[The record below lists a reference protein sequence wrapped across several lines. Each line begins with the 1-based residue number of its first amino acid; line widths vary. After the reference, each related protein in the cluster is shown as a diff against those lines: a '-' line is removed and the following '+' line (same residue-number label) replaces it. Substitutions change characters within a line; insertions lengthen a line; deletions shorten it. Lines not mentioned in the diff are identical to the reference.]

1 MVDRIN
7 NNNPDVRLVAE
18 PARVRQTPEN
28 DFSSM
33 VMRGAQKAAGVMAG
47 GARTVFNLLPGG
59 SFVTA
64 VADVVGDAVGGGDF
78 FPGLGGGD
86 KWDLL
91 RAQAK
96 LQDEGMMNS
105 LKLLALQRKM
115 HQETQTYTMMSNV
128 MKCRH
133 EMAKRAINNIG

>member
-1 MVDRIN
+1 M
-7 NNNPDVRLVAE
+7 LVGTLT
-18 PARVRQTPEN
+18 TPERPGPHPAAILIHGGN
-28 DFSSM
+28 ADERDCGHVGFP
-33 VMRGAQKAAGVMAG
+33 VFRLFAEHLQEQGIATLRYDDRG
-47 GARTVFNLLPGG
+47 
-59 SFVTA
+59 
-64 VADVVGDAVGGGDF
+64 VGES
-78 FPGLGGGD
+78 GGGD